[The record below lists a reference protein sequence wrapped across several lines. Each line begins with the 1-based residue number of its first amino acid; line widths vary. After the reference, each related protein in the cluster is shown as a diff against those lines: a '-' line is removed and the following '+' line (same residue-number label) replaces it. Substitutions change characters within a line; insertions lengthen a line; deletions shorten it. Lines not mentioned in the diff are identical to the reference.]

1 MLPKLIIFDVD
12 GLMLDTESKWQ
23 EAWQTVGNRY
33 GVSDLGK
40 TTFMKCV
47 GRNGKEVESIIE
59 EDLKNFD
66 NPKMILKE
74 VREYGDKLLNEK
86 ISTKRDYLNC

>member
-47 GRNGKEVESIIE
+47 GR
-59 EDLKNFD
+59 
-66 NPKMILKE
+66 M
-74 VREYGDKLLNEK
+74 VR
-86 ISTKRDYLNC
+86 R